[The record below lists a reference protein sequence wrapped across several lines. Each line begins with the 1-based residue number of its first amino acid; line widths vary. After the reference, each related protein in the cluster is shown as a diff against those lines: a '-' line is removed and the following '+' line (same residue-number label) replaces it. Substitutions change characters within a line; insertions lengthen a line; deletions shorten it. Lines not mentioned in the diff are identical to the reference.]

1 MSRYEELKA
10 RLEAG
15 PRRWLVTGAA
25 GFIGSHLT
33 ERLLSL
39 GQHVVGLDNFSTGKR
54 ENLDDLLS
62 RVPAPA
68 TKRFQFIEGDI
79 RDPAACR
86 TAMQGVELVLHEA
99 ALGSVPR
106 SMENPLA
113 SHHNNVDGFVN
124 VLLAAG
130 EAKVERVVYAS
141 SSSVYGDDKDSP
153 KVESRLGRPLSPYA
167 TTKLVDE
174 IYADTFARTHGIA
187 SVGLRYFN
195 VFGARQDPF
204 GAYAAVIPRWTEA
217 LLCGE
222 RCVVFGDGTNSRD
235 FCYIDNVVQANLLA
249 ACAPA
254 ADVAE
259 RAFNVA
265 CGARTNL
272 LQLFDGIRN
281 HAARFNPAAASV
293 QLVHESPRKG
303 DVPHSLANIELAT
316 TRLGYQPAFDL
327 ARGLGET
334 VTWYARR
341 TQRSRA
347 DSEPT
352 LDLRPAERTV

>member
-1 MSRYEELKA
+1 MSRYEALKA
-10 RLEAG
+10 RLEAA

-39 GQHVVGLDNFSTGKR
+39 GQHVTALDNFSTGKR

-62 RVPAPA
+62 RVPGQAA
-68 TKRFQFIEGDI
+68 ARFQFIEGDI
-79 RDPAACR
+79 RDQAACR
-86 TAMQGVELVLHEA
+86 AAMKGVELVLHEA

-106 SMENPLA
+106 SMENPIA

-130 EAKVERVVYAS
+130 DAKVERVVYAS
-141 SSSVYGDDKDSP
+141 SSSVYGDDKESP
-153 KVESRLGRPLSPYA
+153 KIESRLGRPLSPYA

-174 IYADTFARTHGIA
+174 IYADTFKRTHDIA

-195 VFGARQDPF
+195 VFGPRQDPF
-204 GAYAAVIPRWTEA
+204 GAYAAVIPRWTEQ
-217 LLCGE
+217 LLRGE
-222 RCVVFGDGTNSRD
+222 PCVVFGDGTNSRD
-235 FCYIDNVVQANLLA
+235 FCFIDNVVQANLLA

-254 ADVAE
+254 SDVNE

-265 CGARTNL
+265 CGARTDL
-272 LQLFDGIRN
+272 LQLFDGIRQ
-281 HAARFNPAAASV
+281 HAARYNPAAASV
-293 QLVHESPRKG
+293 ALVHESPRKG
-303 DVPHSLANIELAT
+303 DVPHSLANIDLAT
-316 TRLGYQPAFDL
+316 SRLGYQPAFDL

-352 LDLRPAERTV
+352 LDLRPAERTA